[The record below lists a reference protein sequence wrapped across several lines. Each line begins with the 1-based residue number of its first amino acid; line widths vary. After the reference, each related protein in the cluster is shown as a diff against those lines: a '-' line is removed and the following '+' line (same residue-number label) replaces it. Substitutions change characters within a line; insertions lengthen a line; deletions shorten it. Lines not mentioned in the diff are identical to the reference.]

1 MPKGGA
7 ATVGGISKLMIEG
20 YEDPDYGRLAQIKPN
35 PLWVP
40 INPEKCTLAM
50 GAQYTSDSAPGSS
63 GQSNSFNRLS
73 GVTLSFDLVF
83 DGTGAVAGASDRC
96 VADQIRDFRRLVLD
110 RNPTSHRPNY
120 LKLIWG
126 ETDLLKGQ
134 TTSLRVEYTL
144 FNPDGSPLRA
154 KVAVSFS
161 GFLDAVDARAEQANS
176 SPDLTH
182 RIPVSAGDSLPLL
195 CARVYRESLYY
206 VDVAATNGLD
216 GFRRLPAGL
225 QLSFPP
231 LSGSRA

>member
-1 MPKGGA
+1 MVEGIAGGFE
-7 ATVGGISKLMIEG
+7 KLTIFA
-20 YEDPDYGRLAQIKPN
+20 YEDPGYGTLAGLDVPN
-35 PLWVP
+35 PLSVP
-40 INPEKCTLAM
+40 INPEKCSLSM
-50 GAQYTSDSAPGSS
+50 GAQYTCDSAPGSS
-63 GQSNSFNRLS
+63 GQSNSFDRLS

-83 DGTGAVAGASDRC
+83 DGTGAVAGASDIS
-96 VADQIRDFRRLVLD
+96 VADQLKNFRRLVLD
-110 RNPTSHRPNY
+110 PNPKSHRPNY
-120 LKLIWG
+120 LKLNWG
-126 ETDLLKGQ
+126 STQLLKGQ

-161 GFLDAVDARAEQANS
+161 GFVDAPDARAAQNNN

-182 RIPVSAGDSLPLL
+182 RIPVAAGDTLPLM

-231 LSGSRA
+231 LSGSGG